1 MLAINNQKLK
11 NNANVKHRDIN
22 LTKDNKV
29 HWKSKKKI
37 KMKEIKS
44 KQIDTSHLWSG
55 WHSSSIYF
63 LTCVLRPITEGKANG
78 NLLQSISFPGLP

>member
-1 MLAINNQKLK
+1 
-11 NNANVKHRDIN
+11 
-22 LTKDNKV
+22 
-29 HWKSKKKI
+29 
-37 KMKEIKS
+37 MKEIKS

-78 NLLQSISFPGLP
+78 NLLQGIRIMYSFIFD